1 LPDGDL
7 ELGEMKMAG
16 LNKIGNKDIRYD
28 LISSMI
34 QLSQENT

>member
-1 LPDGDL
+1 MRFPDGDI

-28 LISSMI
+28 MISSRI
-34 QLSQENT
+34 PA